1 MSKVIAGRSI
11 NGITIN
17 GLEWLLTDDGD
28 VMIFDS
34 EEQATEFLK
43 DHGVTDDTLESVV
56 FVHSIGTCRRC
67 GSPLF
72 PTQIEGYTSQCFTC
86 DEDFYGI
93 EQDTEAGEAILV
105 ELDYKG
111 YYSRFALTEKEFKK
125 EYPDTFAIFGPL
137 KEANTDTIKPMVH
150 IWFCPCS
157 VGDEKW
163 VRHFTDMSYGLSE
176 SDIEAGNLAYVDMD
190 KMGLL
195 KKHLMA
201 E

>member
-1 MSKVIAGRSI
+1 MSKVVAGRPI

-17 GLEWLLTDDGD
+17 GLEWLLTEEGE

-34 EEQATEFLK
+34 EEQATQFLK
-43 DHGVTDDTLESVV
+43 EHGLTDEDLEWVQ
-56 FVHSIGTCRRC
+56 FAHSIGTCRRC

-72 PTQIEGYTSQCFTC
+72 PSQIEGYTSQCFTC

-93 EQDTEAGEAILV
+93 EQETATEDAILV

-111 YYSRFALTEKEFKK
+111 YYSRFALTEEEFKK
-125 EYPDTFAIFGPL
+125 EYPETYESFGPITI
-137 KEANTDTIKPMVH
+137 ADTDTIKPMVH
-150 IWFCPCS
+150 IWFCPCK

-163 VRHFTDMSYGLSE
+163 NRHFTDMEYGLPD
-176 SDIEAGNLAYVDMD
+176 SDIEDGNLAYVDPE
-190 KMGLL
+190 KMGELRKYL
-195 KKHLMA
+195 EA